1 MSSHRFF
8 LMPAEL
14 IPYTRMTHL
23 MISKYHS
30 CLLILFIN
38 RCAPSNPLGRNS
50 FSRRG
55 RPPCLP
61 VVFVIHLPLFAVVV
75 IHLPC
80 VRLLRR
86 ADTGVCPNVWMRLLG
101 GQTQGS
107 APTVGCGCWTGR
119 HGSLPLHVDPF
130 VCLFHCFHSSIS
142 LLSCFQSNTPVVR
155 EN

>member
-8 LMPAEL
+8 IKPAEL

-30 CLLILFIN
+30 CLHILFIN

-86 ADTGVCPNVWMRLLG
+86 ADTGACPYVWMRLLG
-101 GQTQGS
+101 GQTQES
-107 APTVGCGCWTGR
+107 APTCGSFR
-119 HGSLPLHVDPF
+119 LSF
-130 VCLFHCFHSSIS
+130 S
-142 LLSCFQSNTPVVR
+142 LLSFLYLIAFVLLKQYSRYSRKLTSFCNFS
-155 EN
+155 

>member
-8 LMPAEL
+8 LHPSSF

-30 CLLILFIN
+30 CLHILFIN

-55 RPPCLP
+55 RPSCLP
-61 VVFVIHLPLFAVVV
+61 VVFVFHLPLFAVVV

-86 ADTGVCPNVWMRLLG
+86 ADTGVCPYMWMRLLD
-101 GQTQGS
+101 GQTRES
-107 APTVGCGCWTGR
+107 APTCGCFR
-119 HGSLPLHVDPF
+119 LSF
-130 VCLFHCFHSSIS
+130 S
-142 LLSCFQSNTPVVR
+142 LLSFLYLIAFVLLKQYSRCSRKLTSFCNFS
-155 EN
+155 